1 MATGG
6 NRVVELD
13 CFSNTC
19 IRQKL
24 SLKEGRYLL
33 EYDWAAREGK
43 PVGTAKMSV
52 HINNEAVQEHTPFD
66 YQVQHGRYAFN
77 VHKQFPTVEL
87 QFCGNGPSDGF
98 GVILDKVRI
107 FDLNQCN

>member
-13 CFSNTC
+13 CFNNTC

-33 EYDWAAREGK
+33 EYDWAAKEYDALVNK
-43 PVGTAKMSV
+43 VFPLVTSKMLV
-52 HINNEAVQEHTPFD
+52 YINNEVVQEHAPPD
-66 YQVQHGRYAFN
+66 Y
-77 VHKQFPTVEL
+77 
-87 QFCGNGPSDGF
+87 
-98 GVILDKVRI
+98 
-107 FDLNQCN
+107 